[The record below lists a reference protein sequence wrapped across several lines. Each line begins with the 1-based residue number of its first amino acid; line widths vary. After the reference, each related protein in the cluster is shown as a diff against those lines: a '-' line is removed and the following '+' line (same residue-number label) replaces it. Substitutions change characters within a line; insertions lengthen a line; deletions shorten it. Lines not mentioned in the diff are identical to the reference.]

1 MKTHIPKDKDIKRKW
16 FLFDA
21 DGKVLGR
28 LATRVATVL
37 RGKSKADFTP
47 HIDGGDGAIVIN
59 ASKVAVTGRKMQNKL
74 YTNYSGYPGGLRTR
88 NLEEVLKRKPT
99 EVIKHAV
106 KGMLPKNTL
115 GAQMLKRLKVYTG
128 AEHAQ
133 TAQKP
138 MKVEI

>member
-1 MKTHIPKDKDIKRKW
+1 MKTHIPKAKDIKRKW

-21 DGKVLGR
+21 EGKILGR

-37 RGKSKADFTP
+37 RGKGKPDFTP

-74 YTNYSGYPGGLRTR
+74 YTHYSGYPGGLKTR

-99 EVIKHAV
+99 DVIRHAV

-115 GAQMLKRLKVYTG
+115 GAHMLKRLKVYTG

-138 MKVEI
+138 VKVEL